1 MSSID
6 ELTRA
11 HNVAVEEMHAAAEI
25 GRAHV

>member
-11 HNVAVEEMHAAAEI
+11 HNVAVEEMHAAAAAIET
-25 GRAHV
+25 AD